1 MRYFISFIHNFQLNY
16 YIKIQA
22 LSKTGVMQKNG
33 LFCYQFKNIFAIFV
47 ELKTKSYG

>member
-1 MRYFISFIHNFQLNY
+1 MRYLISFMHNFQLNY
-16 YIKIQA
+16 YIKIQV